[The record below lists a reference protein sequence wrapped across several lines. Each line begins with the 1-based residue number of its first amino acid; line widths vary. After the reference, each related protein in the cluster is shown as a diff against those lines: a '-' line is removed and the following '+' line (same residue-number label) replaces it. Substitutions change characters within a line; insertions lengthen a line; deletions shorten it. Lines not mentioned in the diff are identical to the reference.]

1 MKIIIIIIMN
11 RPGLIVFFHS
21 VSQLGKLIKGL
32 SSVCLAQ
39 FLLGEPLKL
48 KHTSFNSFF
57 PKGQVE
63 CSSNSISF
71 KNICRDREKV
81 CFSVN

>member
-1 MKIIIIIIMN
+1 MN

-21 VSQLGKLIKGL
+21 VSQLAKLIKGL
-32 SSVCLAQ
+32 SSVCSAQ
-39 FLLGEPLKL
+39 FLLGEAPKI

-57 PKGQVE
+57 PEGQVE
-63 CSSNSISF
+63 CFSNSILF
-71 KNICRDREKV
+71 KNICGDPEKV